1 MIGLVLEMIEERR
14 DERTVLQSIN
24 IFVLGAADAIEI
36 NNLIS
41 KPFST
46 KNPAYYLQRQII
58 WFEKVA

>member
-1 MIGLVLEMIEERR
+1 MIEERR